1 MSDQWYDEDSW
12 QWVGNDIGGYDPLL
26 PVGVCDPVFH
36 CEHLGQKEIATDAM
50 TIKVSTELLKPLI
63 QASLL

>member
-12 QWVGNDIGGYDPLL
+12 QWVGNDIGEYDPLL
-26 PVGVCDPVFH
+26 PVGVCDPVFS
-36 CEHLGQKEIATDAM
+36 CESLGQKELSTNNM
-50 TIKVSTELLKPLI
+50 TVKISTELLKPLI